1 MADVEINWKGKK
13 LEVEKVL
20 LPFQKIE
27 TVSISRTG
35 KDTLLRH
42 IPKTNESSWLN
53 RLIWGDNKYVLAS
66 LLKDSQI
73 AGKIKLIYIDPPF
86 FTGTNMNINIKIG
99 DKGEVT
105 KEPSAIEEIAYRNM
119 WKEGPSSF
127 LQYMYERIKLMRD
140 LLAEDGSIYVRFDY
154 HYSHYIK
161 LILDEI
167 FGYENFRNEI
177 IINRTRKN
185 VTESQ
190 TQRVFPTA
198 TDSLFFYSKSENV
211 SLNKVLK
218 ALQEKREAFW
228 RHMDDSAGQGS
239 PKLFFGKELVPPV
252 GKHFKY
258 SQDNINQMIDVKK
271 LRFRCKNCKY
281 EHYEGKWNKCP
292 QCKKDD
298 PRPEY
303 FVEEKEDQLIDTN
316 WTDIPGYSF
325 STGYPTENAEQV
337 LQRVIEAS
345 SNAGDLVA
353 DFFCGSGTTVA
364 VAEKMERKIR
374 LSRPFA
380 H

>member
-271 LRFRCKNCKY
+271 F
-281 EHYEGKWNKCP
+281 
-292 QCKKDD
+292 
-298 PRPEY
+298 
-303 FVEEKEDQLIDTN
+303 
-316 WTDIPGYSF
+316 
-325 STGYPTENAEQV
+325 
-337 LQRVIEAS
+337 
-345 SNAGDLVA
+345 
-353 DFFCGSGTTVA
+353 
-364 VAEKMERKIR
+364 
-374 LSRPFA
+374 
-380 H
+380 